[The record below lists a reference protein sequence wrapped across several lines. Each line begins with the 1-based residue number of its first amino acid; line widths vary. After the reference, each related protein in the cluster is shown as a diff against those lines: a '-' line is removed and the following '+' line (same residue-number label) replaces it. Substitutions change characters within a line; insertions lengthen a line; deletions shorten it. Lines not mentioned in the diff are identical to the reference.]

1 MDFLN
6 KIFITEKP
14 EMIINLAGMAG
25 VRPSLLDP
33 ILYED
38 VNIKGTMNLLEM
50 CKKYNVKKFIQASS
64 SSVYGNNKKKKIGNL
79 DSLKPEL

>member
-1 MDFLN
+1 MCRNSRGLVPLF
-6 KIFITEKP
+6 
-14 EMIINLAGMAG
+14 
-25 VRPSLLDP
+25 LDP

-64 SSVYGNNKKKKIGNL
+64 SSVYGEYRKSTFQRRG
-79 DSLKPEL
+79 